1 MTKIIICPSSLQSRD
16 PILYGA
22 ADNKS
27 DVSIF
32 TCDKVSDLPS
42 LDGITDIT
50 HIAFMYHMRA
60 SKSIPIEDDVNVTQ
74 YDDSG
79 NPVGT
84 EYDEFGEVTHMP
96 SEEIGT
102 EYRIFNKGIIEWIT
116 KMKETNS
123 SLEIIDLLTCNI
135 PSAIGNAERTIVTNE
150 TGLTLRYSL
159 DQTGNSPNGNWVLE
173 SDGVDVKSLYFT
185 DDIENWDDVL
195 DNQLRLNIIDYAI
208 NRVDGYGSNIILNN
222 NNDLYITVQN
232 TTQVDASNS
241 NTITNN
247 DDILLFDDEFDFSG
261 DFSVEFNFD
270 INFNSSN
277 KFVNFGI
284 GLLDSSSNDTQIG
297 FQLIDHWASIT
308 STIQYDLYVDGDIS
322 TNTIPPYTNIVNG
335 KFTITRTGSSISFV
349 LTNNNDSVT
358 LIDKTFT
365 SDSVQSLSRLSIKN
379 KAIYYEPADDN
390 WQLVSKIHSLE
401 ANSSYVI
408 PPISTLPPVYN
419 LIDVDT
425 TSEPGKTIYRLK
437 NDINIS
443 TLVTDGYITDAA
455 NFYMHLAEDEI
466 FDGSGHTIDCDRDN
480 VTRTTALF
488 TVQNV
493 VVPGAD
499 GTEPIELT
507 DAIFEDFPTIR
518 NLNVT
523 SAATDISYESLI
535 VTGYSDTFYIH
546 DVTLDITYFKGGIS
560 GFAGRYCS
568 TFKIKDCVCNVTDYY
583 SHTTNSGFIGQF
595 CSGYKIVGCTTDG
608 TINTHFGGICGSYQ
622 GYRDTH
628 SNDTSF
634 NSYITDTLY
643 PGVKFRLVVDN
654 CKHYGNVNNN
664 SSGIVGSSFGHRIS
678 HNRNRSDVFDGNNY
692 LIKDCVQDNGTIHV
706 ASGGICGQ
714 FLGNSSGSDDG
725 DSYINIYIN
734 NCHSLKSDGAG
745 YTISQT
751 SGGIVARNYTG
762 SAHNRKIY
770 IEIKNC
776 TNRLPII
783 VGHQSSNNYKGAGL
797 IASGF
802 CNSQNSSFLIQNCT
816 NYGSI
821 QVNQAGILQIGQV
834 PVNISPNERVIDN
847 CVNYGQIGI
856 THGGANTSGGHSANG
871 RAGGIVS
878 CNANGSNILIR
889 NCVNY
894 GEMNDELSGGIAGGT
909 FRESQSSSG
918 ITDDEL
924 SQKCVILH
932 CVNEGAIN
940 ANHCGGIIGGG
951 DSITTTER
959 DTTNNYDSS
968 DYNAI
973 RTPFVID
980 HCVNNG
986 TLSTGLTGS
995 GQLTGDKLYN
1005 VNVTRTIVP
1014 GNNRFSASYDYT
1026 ENSDNPNPNAI

>member
-116 KMKETNS
+116 KMKESNS

-135 PSAIGNAERTIVTNE
+135 PSAIGNSERTIVNNE

-173 SDGVDVKSLYFT
+173 SDNVDVKSLYFT
-185 DDIENWDDVL
+185 DDIDNWDDVL
-195 DNQLRLNIIDYAI
+195 DNQLKLYAGDYAHKI
-208 NRVDGYGSNIILNN
+208 ADGYGSNIVLNT
-222 NNDLYITVQN
+222 NNDIYHTIQN
-232 TTQVDASNS
+232 TTQVDASNL
-241 NTITNN
+241 NTITSN

-284 GLLDSSSNDTQIG
+284 GLLDSTSNDTQIG
-297 FQLIDHWASIT
+297 FQLIDHWSSIS

-322 TNTIPPYTNIVNG
+322 TNTIPAGTIPAGTNIVNG

-349 LTNNNDSVT
+349 LTNNNNGTNT
-358 LIDKTFT
+358 LINETFT
-365 SDSVQSLSRLSIKN
+365 SVSVQSLSRLSIKN
-379 KAIYYEPADDN
+379 KAVYYELADDT
-390 WQLVSKIHSLE
+390 WQLITTIHSLE
-401 ANSSYVI
+401 ANDSYVI
-408 PPISTLPPVYN
+408 RPSINN

-443 TLVTDGYITDAA
+443 TLVTDGFITDAA
-455 NFYMHLAEDEI
+455 NFYMHIAEDEI
-466 FDGSGHTIDCDRDN
+466 FDGSGHTIDCDISN
-480 VTRTTALF
+480 VTRTSSLF
-488 TVQNV
+488 TVENV
-493 VVPGAD
+493 DVPGVQ
-499 GTEPIELT
+499 PIELT

-523 SAATDISYESLI
+523 NAKLKGSHNGVLI
-535 VTGYSDTFYIH
+535 AETNDTFYIH
-546 DVTLDITYFKGGIS
+546 DVTVNVLLQDNYTS
-560 GFAGRYCS
+560 GFTSRHCS
-568 TFKIKDCVCNVTDYY
+568 TFKIKDCVSNITDYTDY
-583 SHTTNSGFIGQF
+583 HNCSGFIGE
-595 CSGYKIVGCTTDG
+595 SNSVYKIVGCTTYGDLY
-608 TINTHFGGICGSYQ
+608 NQSGGICGMNQ
-622 GYRDTH
+622 GYRD
-628 SNDTSF
+628 SKKLDNVTSIVT
-634 NSYITDTLY
+634 YITDPLY
-643 PGVKFRLVVDN
+643 PGVKFRLVIDD
-654 CKHYGNVNNN
+654 CKHDGNVQ
-664 SSGIVGSSFGHRIS
+664 SFSGGIVGQSFGKRYS
-678 HNRNRSDVFDGNNY
+678 YRRTRTDVFDRNNF
-692 LIKDCVQDNGTIHV
+692 LIKNCIQDNGTIHV
-706 ASGGICGQ
+706 HSGGITSQ
-714 FLGNSSGSDDG
+714 YLGSSSASSSAYDENHSPDNV
-725 DSYINIYIN
+725 YINIYIN
-734 NCHSLKSDGAG
+734 NCHVLKTNNGS
-745 YTISQT
+745 YTISQG
-751 SGGIVARNYTG
+751 SGGIIGNNSFNPDASVAI
-762 SAHNRKIY
+762 RKIY

-776 TNRLPII
+776 TNMLPIV
-783 VGHQSSNNYKGAGL
+783 VGHSNINNYFGGGICCKDFG
-797 IASGF
+797 I
-802 CNSQNSSFLIQNCT
+802 QQYSSFLIQNCT
-816 NYGSI
+816 NYGSL
-821 QVNQAGILQIGQV
+821 QNNQAGIVQFRPRQYLV
-834 PVNISPNERVIDN
+834 SHTERIIDN
-847 CVNYGQIGI
+847 CVNYGDINGR
-856 THGGANTSGGHSANG
+856 SGGIIC
-871 RAGGIVS
+871 R
-878 CNANGSNILIR
+878 NANGSNVLVR
-889 NCVNY
+889 NCINY
-894 GEMNDELSGGIAGGT
+894 GAINSDFAGGIAGGT
-909 FRESQSSSG
+909 FRGSAVSPV

-924 SQKCVILH
+924 SQNCVILH
-932 CVNEGAIN
+932 CVNKGVIN

-959 DTTNNYDSS
+959 DDTYGSNN
-968 DYNAI
+968 YNAI

-995 GQLTGDKLYN
+995 GQLTGDNLYN
-1005 VNVTRTIVP
+1005 VKVTRTIVP

-1026 ENSDNPNPNAI
+1026 ENSDNPNPNPI